1 MNKNIVFALQILGF
15 SILISATLWSCKG
28 KNDKVP
34 GEDVIAVV
42 DGAKLYKQDLIKII
56 PEFNNPE
63 DSAAFVDEYI
73 QNWIA
78 DQLLFIEA
86 KKNLTDTTMI
96 VKKLNDFRQQLY
108 IHYYKESVLFV
119 DIKTEVTQTEID
131 EYYNKH
137 LQDYVLATS
146 YVKAHYLTM
155 DAKVTAYSDEWEKV
169 SNSGPEDKKMLKDYC
184 IGTGRKI
191 YFIEEW
197 TEIRNFLDIVNYSG
211 EFSESELGS
220 RNVLDYINGS
230 LRYLVKIDEFR
241 SKGDFLPVE
250 LAVPEITQIIINNRK
265 DDKLIQVKK
274 DLKKSA
280 TSAVTVIIN
289 K

>member
-1 MNKNIVFALQILGF
+1 MNKNIAFALQILGF
-15 SILISATLWSCKG
+15 FILISATLWSCKG
-28 KNDKVP
+28 NNDKVP

-108 IHYYKESVLFV
+108 IHYYKESILFA

-131 EYYNKH
+131 DYYNKH

-274 DLKKSA
+274 DLKESA
-280 TSAVTVIIN
+280 TSAGTVIIN